1 MEVNMKS
8 LENELIKLQS
18 EVDVLRDANRATLAL
33 VRVSHQQKELL
44 EDKYNS
50 YLEELED
57 GDIVLKKKMKS
68 KDEKHKTF

>member
-1 MEVNMKS
+1 
-8 LENELIKLQS
+8 
-18 EVDVLRDANRATLAL
+18 LAL